1 MKTNYNE
8 YSIIK
13 FYYLTNYCGIP
24 ILISTINIQKKV
36 KSCKTQLEVSIKYPT
51 QIVSHIVPT
60 QQQTVSA
67 LNRTLG
73 SGIKFP
79 LSLYQKKIIEHS
91 GGKGVASSSSY
102 KASIKLNLNLK
113 CK

>member
-24 ILISTINIQKKV
+24 ILISTIKIQKKV

-51 QIVSHIVPT
+51 QLCLILFQH
-60 QQQTVSA
+60 
-67 LNRTLG
+67 NN
-73 SGIKFP
+73 K
-79 LSLYQKKIIEHS
+79 LSVL
-91 GGKGVASSSSY
+91 
-102 KASIKLNLNLK
+102 
-113 CK
+113 